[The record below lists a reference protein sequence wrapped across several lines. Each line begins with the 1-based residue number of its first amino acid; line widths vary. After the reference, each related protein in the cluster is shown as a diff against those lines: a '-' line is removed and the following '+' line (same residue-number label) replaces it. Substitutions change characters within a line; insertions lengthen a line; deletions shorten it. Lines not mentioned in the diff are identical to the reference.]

1 MTPPVIIAG
10 AGPAGLACL
19 SVLRRR
25 GIDCQV
31 ILCDQRERHLDQT
44 RLHEAWRG
52 DRSVATPL
60 KDIVKRYDAE
70 FELGCVNLSEDA
82 LRQADA
88 TRQVVIGDKARPF
101 TALVIASGSVPR
113 PKAPRH
119 GRDLTDLR
127 DRPEVN
133 IAEGETLEIVGG
145 GATAVQYAAHVAP
158 MHPVRLV
165 TSGTRILETLPEAA
179 AEYAQAVLVRK
190 GVEVVCNRRITN
202 PASAGTLWLT
212 GLQRSPNLTA
222 NPFGQVRVGNRRFH
236 SIFGAGDCCEFE
248 GPGLNALS
256 AQAAIRKGKLVG
268 RNILRQRQDR
278 FLLPYDYAER
288 GVIVSLGDN
297 DAVGWLGSRKAI
309 VTGAAAV
316 AAKIAVDEQYQLLL
330 RGIDTFV

>member
-1 MTPPVIIAG
+1 MTAPVIIVG

-19 SVLRRR
+19 SVLHRR
-25 GIDCQV
+25 GIDCPV
-31 ILCDQRERHLDQT
+31 VLCDQRETHLDQT
-44 RLHEAWRG
+44 RLHDAWRG

-60 KDIVKRYDAE
+60 KDIARRYDAG
-70 FELGCVNLSEDA
+70 FELGCANLSEDA

-88 TRQVVIGDKARPF
+88 TREVVIGDKARPF
-101 TALVIASGSVPR
+101 TALVIASGSVPQ
-113 PKAPRH
+113 PKAPQH
-119 GRDLTDLR
+119 ARDLTDLR

-133 IAEGETLEIVGG
+133 IPEGETLEIVGG
-145 GATAVQYAAHVAP
+145 GASAVQYAAQIAP
-158 MHPVRLV
+158 MRTVRLV
-165 TSGTRILETLPEAA
+165 TSGTRILESLPEPA
-179 AEYAQAVLVRK
+179 AEYAHNVLVKK
-190 GVEVVCNRRITN
+190 GVEVVCNRQVTK
-202 PASAGTLWLT
+202 PSVTGSLWLA

-222 NPFGQVRVGNRRFH
+222 NPFGQVRVGTTRFLN
-236 SIFGAGDCCEFE
+236 IFGAGDCCEFE

-278 FLLPYDYAER
+278 FLLSYDYAER
-288 GVIVSLGDN
+288 GVIVSLGDD

-316 AAKIAVDEQYQLLL
+316 AAKATVDEQYQLLL